1 MPEVFNP
8 SHLMPIIT
16 YICTINIKLC
26 NMNNLKIGNLIARLP
41 IIQGGMG
48 VGISLSG
55 LASAVANEGGVGV
68 ISCAGIGLIY
78 RNTAKDYMEACII
91 GLREEIRKAKEKSSG
106 IIGVN
111 IMMALTNFSDMVKTS
126 IAEKADI
133 IFAGAGLPLDLP
145 KYRTADCTTKLVPIV
160 SSARAARII
169 CEKWKT
175 LYDYL
180 PDLVVVEGPRA
191 GGHLGFKTNQIEDEN
206 FSIQKLIP
214 EVVREV
220 AIFEEKYNQEIP
232 VIAAGG
238 IYTGEDIYNIMQLG
252 AKGVQIAS
260 RFVTTEECDADI
272 KFKESY
278 INAHDHDVE
287 IIQSPVGM
295 PGRALKSEFLE
306 KVKLGLTRPKS
317 CPYNCLHTCDYT
329 KVPYCIIVTLY
340 NAYLG
345 KMDKGYAFAGSNAYL
360 ATKISTVKEIVDD
373 LVSGFNKA
381 EKEAIA

>member
-1 MPEVFNP
+1 MCK
-8 SHLMPIIT
+8 MD
-16 YICTINIKLC
+16 
-26 NMNNLKIGNLIARLP
+26 NLKIGNLTARLP

-48 VGISLSG
+48 VGISLNG
-55 LASAVANEGGVGV
+55 LASAVANEGGIGV

-91 GLREEIRKAKEKSSG
+91 GLREEIKKAREKSSG

-126 IAEKADI
+126 IAEKVDV

-145 KYRTADCTTKLVPIV
+145 KYRTEGCVTKLVPIV

-180 PDLVVVEGPRA
+180 PDLVVVEGPKA

-214 EVVREV
+214 EVVKEV

-238 IYTGEDIYNIMQLG
+238 IYTGEDMYNIMQLG
-252 AKGVQIAS
+252 AKGVQISS
-260 RFVTTEECDADI
+260 RFVTTNECDANI
-272 KFKESY
+272 KFKETY
-278 INAHDHDVE
+278 IKAKEDDVE

-295 PGRALKSEFLE
+295 PGRALKGEFLD
-306 KVKLGLTRPKS
+306 KVRRGETAPKS
-317 CPYNCLHTCDYT
+317 CPYNCLHTCDYK

-340 NAYLG
+340 NAYQG
-345 KMDKGYAFAGSNAYL
+345 KMDKGYAFAGSNAYR
-360 ATKISTVKEIVDD
+360 ATKITSVKEIIDE
-373 LVSGFNKA
+373 LVLDYNKA
-381 EKEAIA
+381 EKEALA